1 MKTIAHIVCGQTK
14 VGAISS
20 VKRII
25 RNYSFDDT
33 KLILISYGAPA
44 TVPGYPHPE
53 DVYFL
58 NLKNTE
64 YYEKYFAQKWN
75 LVYLFLTVFSFFTDI
90 FKLSA
95 FCRKQNVSI
104 IHVHHYIDAFHYCI
118 LSLFGFKFVTH
129 IRGVLNRKLF
139 LGIPF
144 VLYRFFIYRFSD
156 AAVGISK
163 ASLSVLGKENNPKNV
178 IIYNGLEGKEA
189 SPNEELQKEVEGSFV
204 VASVIRF
211 KKGKGIFFLA
221 ETVVEFFRK
230 HPSEN
235 LKFLLIAPIQND
247 EEKVCRNQFLQILK
261 DHGVYDRFLYFDY
274 FPDYT
279 YFMPYIDLL
288 FHPTL
293 EREGFGNVVLEANWF
308 GKPVVSTPCLG
319 VNDIIEQGV
328 SGYILSSTDVQ
339 EAVDCIYRVYADKD
353 LYASLSDRSYAI
365 AHLPKFSIAESMRSL
380 HTLYTSI

>member
-1 MKTIAHIVCGQTK
+1 MKTIAHIVWGQTK

-53 DVYFL
+53 DIYFL
-58 NLKNTE
+58 NLKNTA

-75 LVYLFLTVFSFFTDI
+75 LGYLFLTVFSFFTDI
-90 FKLSA
+90 FKLAA
-95 FCRKQNVSI
+95 FCRKHHVSI
-104 IHVHHYIDAFHYCI
+104 IHAHHYIDALHYCI
-118 LSLFGFKFVTH
+118 LRLFGFKFVTH

-156 AAVGISK
+156 AVVGISK
-163 ASLSVLGKENNPKNV
+163 ASLSVLGKEDNPKNV

-189 SPNEELQKEVEGSFV
+189 SPNEEMQKNVDGSFV

-211 KKGKGIFFLA
+211 MNGKGIFFLA
-221 ETVVEFFRK
+221 ETIVEFFRK
-230 HPSEN
+230 YPSEN

-247 EEKVCRNQFLQILK
+247 EEKECRNQFLQILK
-261 DHGVYDRFLYFDY
+261 DHGVSDRFLYFDY

-279 YFMPYIDLL
+279 YFMPYIDML

-319 VNDIIEQGV
+319 VNDIIEPGV

-339 EAVDCIYRVYADKD
+339 AAVGCIYRVYADKD
-353 LYASLSDRSYAI
+353 LYASLSGRSYAI
-365 AHLPKFSIAESMRSL
+365 AHLPKFRIAESMRSL

>member
-139 LGIPF
+139 
-144 VLYRFFIYRFSD
+144 
-156 AAVGISK
+156 
-163 ASLSVLGKENNPKNV
+163 
-178 IIYNGLEGKEA
+178 
-189 SPNEELQKEVEGSFV
+189 
-204 VASVIRF
+204 
-211 KKGKGIFFLA
+211 
-221 ETVVEFFRK
+221 
-230 HPSEN
+230 
-235 LKFLLIAPIQND
+235 
-247 EEKVCRNQFLQILK
+247 
-261 DHGVYDRFLYFDY
+261 
-274 FPDYT
+274 
-279 YFMPYIDLL
+279 
-288 FHPTL
+288 
-293 EREGFGNVVLEANWF
+293 
-308 GKPVVSTPCLG
+308 
-319 VNDIIEQGV
+319 
-328 SGYILSSTDVQ
+328 
-339 EAVDCIYRVYADKD
+339 
-353 LYASLSDRSYAI
+353 
-365 AHLPKFSIAESMRSL
+365 
-380 HTLYTSI
+380 

>member
-1 MKTIAHIVCGQTK
+1 M
-14 VGAISS
+14 
-20 VKRII
+20 
-25 RNYSFDDT
+25 
-33 KLILISYGAPA
+33 
-44 TVPGYPHPE
+44 
-53 DVYFL
+53 
-58 NLKNTE
+58 
-64 YYEKYFAQKWN
+64 
-75 LVYLFLTVFSFFTDI
+75 
-90 FKLSA
+90 
-95 FCRKQNVSI
+95 
-104 IHVHHYIDAFHYCI
+104 
-118 LSLFGFKFVTH
+118 
-129 IRGVLNRKLF
+129 
-139 LGIPF
+139 
-144 VLYRFFIYRFSD
+144 
-156 AAVGISK
+156 
-163 ASLSVLGKENNPKNV
+163 
-178 IIYNGLEGKEA
+178 
-189 SPNEELQKEVEGSFV
+189 EGSFV

-211 KKGKGIFFLA
+211 KKGKGINSFLA

-319 VNDIIEQGV
+319 VNDIIEQRV